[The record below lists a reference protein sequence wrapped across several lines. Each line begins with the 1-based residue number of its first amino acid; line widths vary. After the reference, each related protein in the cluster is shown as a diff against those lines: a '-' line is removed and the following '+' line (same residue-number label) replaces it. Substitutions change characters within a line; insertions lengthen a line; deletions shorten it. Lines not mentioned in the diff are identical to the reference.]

1 MTKPVITSRT
11 TKGTALTYSEL
22 DTNFSNLQNATIS
35 VTDGSNTKAFNLN
48 DTITFTAG
56 TNVTLSVN
64 PTTGAITIA
73 SSGGSGSGTV
83 NTGASGALAYY
94 PSAGT
99 TLDDTGITYSISGG
113 LKTLDVGASA
123 LQIQNTGTN
132 QFLYL
137 QSTGGIDL
145 SCGFGQGMSINDII
159 KSGPI
164 QGVANLQGGFTA
176 SYANNAYI
184 DYSIF
189 SGILLVLNQTTGNVA
204 LWLCGGSSATK
215 LGDSKN
221 NTSGTVAYSSAYNA
235 YRWTNTTGS
244 TADFSFLGLSIAPA
258 GVS

>member
-1 MTKPVITSRT
+1 MTKPVITNRT

-22 DTNFSNLQNATIS
+22 DTNFSNLRNATIG
-35 VTDGSNTKAFNLN
+35 VTDGTNTKAFDLN

-64 PTTGAITIA
+64 PSTGAITIN
-73 SSGGSGSGTV
+73 SSAGGSGTI

-99 TLDDTGITYSISGG
+99 TLDDTGITYTSSVG

-123 LQIQNTGTN
+123 LEIKNTGTN

-137 QSTGGIDL
+137 TATGGMVL
-145 SCGFGQGMSINDII
+145 SVGFGQGMSINDII
-159 KSGPI
+159 KSSPI
-164 QGVANLQGGFTA
+164 DGVASLQSSAAGLY
-176 SYANNAYI
+176 SNNSYI
-184 DYSIF
+184 DYGSF
-189 SGILLVLNQTTGNVA
+189 SGILLVRNQTTGNVA

-215 LGDSKN
+215 LGDSLS
-221 NTSGTVAYSSAYNA
+221 NTSGTVAYNGAYNA

-244 TADFSFLGLSIAPA
+244 TAQFSFLGLGITPQGTS
-258 GVS
+258 